1 MLFCKYTFECISN
14 SIVFYLKS
22 NIYLTEIKKENS
34 SNFFLIIVNENLLYL
49 KVLSPFQPLQK
60 IILYPGKSCILFL
73 KQTSLVIP

>member
-14 SIVFYLKS
+14 SYY
-22 NIYLTEIKKENS
+22 IYLTDIKKENS

-49 KVLSPFQPLQK
+49 KISSPFQPPLQK

>member
-1 MLFCKYTFECISN
+1 MQILFCKYTFECISN

-49 KVLSPFQPLQK
+49 KIRSPFQPPLQK
-60 IILYPGKSCILFL
+60 VILRPGKS
-73 KQTSLVIP
+73 